1 MDDVDHMDAEQL
13 RAEVRAL
20 RERLLKFTP
29 KTGNELSGWDVRQSK
44 DMVSGFAGLADIAMF
59 SSSPVGSNASIGTPD
74 IAMFSS
80 SPVGS
85 NASIGTPVKSDEVV
99 KLAEVPEIL
108 AKSGISKS
116 YQQVYSA
123 VRNGEVPSV
132 KTDNG
137 RRYIRKADLPVVVES
152 FSLLKGA
159 KDGKED

>member
-1 MDDVDHMDAEQL
+1 MDLYEGRQMDDVDHMDAEQL

-44 DMVSGFAGLADIAMF
+44 DMVSGFAGLA
-59 SSSPVGSNASIGTPD
+59 D

>member
-1 MDDVDHMDAEQL
+1 MDLYEGRQMDDVDHMDAEQL

-44 DMVSGFAGLADIAMF
+44 DMVSGFAGL
-59 SSSPVGSNASIGTPD
+59 PN

>member
-1 MDDVDHMDAEQL
+1 MDLYEGRQMDDVDHMDAEQL

-44 DMVSGFAGLADIAMF
+44 DMVSGFAGLA
-59 SSSPVGSNASIGTPD
+59 N